1 MNSKIRAPKVRLI
14 DPDGTQIGVV
24 EIQKAQQQADDF
36 NLDLVE
42 VVPHSK
48 PPVCKIMDF
57 GKYRYQQQKKD
68 KKSKKKQ
75 HVIHN
80 KELRMHPNI
89 EEHDI
94 KFKLKKAKNFLEKGD
109 HLKIRIN
116 FRGRQILHPEL
127 GEALIERIKNELSEI
142 AKVSKKPTQEG
153 KSLIITFIPK

>member
-1 MNSKIRAPKVRLI
+1 MNNKIKAPKVRLI
-14 DPDGTQIGVV
+14 DPEGNQVGVITIQ
-24 EIQKAQQQADDF
+24 EAKQKADEF

-42 VVPHSK
+42 VVPDAK

-57 GKYRYQQQKKD
+57 GKFRYQQQKKE

-75 HVIHN
+75 HTIHN

-94 KFKLKKAKNFLEKGD
+94 NFKLKKAKDFLEKGD

-127 GEALIERIKNELSEI
+127 GDVLIERIKTELSDI